1 MVHLSHETL
10 SEVLDGGP
18 VVGADEHLAGCPV
31 CQGELEALRALR
43 AELRELPELEPP
55 AELWA
60 AIEARLPIA
69 SSSARRSRLRWPGL
83 VALQVAAM
91 AAVFVIGIGL
101 GRVWQPGEP
110 AAEPTPPPLVT
121 ASEPGPS
128 TLPQAMADVRR
139 LGAQYDAAVANLQR
153 LARQEGTQLPSLREQ
168 RLAGLD
174 MLVDA
179 SRTALAAEPADPVL
193 NAYLFAALEERDAV
207 LQQIN
212 ASDRSGSGSLWR

>member
-10 SEVLDGGP
+10 SELLDGGP
-18 VVGADEHLAGCPV
+18 VAGADEHLARCPV
-31 CQGELEALRALR
+31 CQGELETLRVLR

-55 AELWA
+55 VELWS

-91 AAVFVIGIGL
+91 AAVFVIGVGL
-101 GRVWQPGEP
+101 GRVLRPGEP
-110 AAEPTPPPLVT
+110 ATEATLPQQLVV
-121 ASEPGPS
+121 SEPGPS
-128 TLPQAMADVRR
+128 TLPEAMSEVRR
-139 LGAQYDAAVANLQR
+139 LGSQYDAAVANLQR
-153 LARQEGTQLPSLREQ
+153 LASQEGTQLPSLTEQ

-174 MLVDA
+174 MLVEA

-207 LQQIN
+207 LQQMN
-212 ASDRSGSGSLWR
+212 PSDRSGSGSLWR

>member
-1 MVHLSHETL
+1 MVHLSNETL
-10 SEVLDGGP
+10 SELLDGGP
-18 VVGADEHLAGCPV
+18 VPGAEEHLAGCPV
-31 CQGELEALRALR
+31 CQGELEALRGLR
-43 AELRELPELEPP
+43 AELRELPELDPP
-55 AELWA
+55 PDLWA
-60 AIEARLPIA
+60 GIEARIPTALGN
-69 SSSARRSRLRWPGL
+69 RRSRLRWPGL

-101 GRVWQPGEP
+101 GRVSQPGESSTDGTSP
-110 AAEPTPPPLVT
+110 ELVVAEP
-121 ASEPGPS
+121 APS
-128 TLPQAMADVRR
+128 TLAEAMGDVRR

-153 LARQEGTQLPSLREQ
+153 LARQEGTQLPSLTEQ

-207 LQQIN
+207 LQQIR
-212 ASDRSGSGSLWR
+212 ASEQPGRGNLWR

>member
-10 SEVLDGGP
+10 SELLDGGP
-18 VVGADEHLAGCPV
+18 APGAEEHLTGCPV
-31 CQGELEALRALR
+31 CQGELEALRGLR
-43 AELRELPELEPP
+43 SELRELPELEAPP
-55 AELWA
+55 DLWA
-60 AIEARLPIA
+60 GIEARLPSA
-69 SSSARRSRLRWPGL
+69 SSRRSRLRWPGL

-101 GRVWQPGEP
+101 GRVFQPGESP
-110 AAEPTPPPLVT
+110 AEATSSQLT
-121 ASEPGPS
+121 AADPGPS
-128 TLPQAMADVRR
+128 TLTEAMSDVRR

-153 LARQEGTQLPSLREQ
+153 LAREEGTQLPSLTEQ

-174 MLVDA
+174 MLVEA

-207 LQQIN
+207 LQQLN
-212 ASDRSGSGSLWR
+212 ASDRTGSGSLWR